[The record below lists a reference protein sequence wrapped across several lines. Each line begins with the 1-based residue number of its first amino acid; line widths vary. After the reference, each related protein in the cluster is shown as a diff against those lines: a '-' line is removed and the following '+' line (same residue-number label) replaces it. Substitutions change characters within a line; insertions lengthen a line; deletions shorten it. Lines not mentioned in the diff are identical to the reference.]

1 MDSLTLTMQATL
13 RVGVTGYI
21 TMLNGAAVS
30 WQSVRQTVTALSS
43 AEAEYYAASSIGCD
57 IVHLRRLLERM
68 GYTQDGPT
76 PVAEDNVA
84 CIYMAKSSAMYH
96 KSKHID
102 VRVYKLR
109 EFVRDGEMS
118 LYHVGTNEQVAD
130 ALTKSLPSAT
140 FAKHRNYMLG
150 MSP

>member
-1 MDSLTLTMQATL
+1 
-13 RVGVTGYI
+13 
-21 TMLNGAAVS
+21 MLNGAAVS
-30 WQSVRQTVTALSS
+30 WQSVRQTVTAFSS

-57 IVHLRRLLERM
+57 IVHLRRLLEHM
-68 GYTQDGPT
+68 GHAQNGPT

-102 VRVYKLR
+102 VRMYKLR
-109 EFVRDGEMS
+109 EFVRDGDMT

-130 ALTKSLPSAT
+130 TLMKSLPSAT
-140 FAKHRNYMLG
+140 FIKHCTSMLG

>member
-1 MDSLTLTMQATL
+1 
-13 RVGVTGYI
+13 
-21 TMLNGAAVS
+21 
-30 WQSVRQTVTALSS
+30 
-43 AEAEYYAASSIGCD
+43 
-57 IVHLRRLLERM
+57 M
-68 GYTQDGPT
+68 GHEQLGPT

-109 EFVRDGEMS
+109 EFVRDGEMT
-118 LYHVGTNEQVAD
+118 LYHVGTNDQVAD

-140 FAKHRNYMLG
+140 FIKHRTSMLG
-150 MSP
+150 MPP